1 MDVKKIGQFLAQ
13 LRKDKGL
20 TQEQLGEKLG
30 VTNKTVSRWENGN
43 YLPPV
48 EILQLLS
55 ELYGLTINEILSAR
69 RLTSAQYQEKAE
81 ENIKTALRSST
92 FSLKEKIEFYKKKWL
107 RDNLFS
113 LVVEILVFI
122 VGSVLLL
129 CYFSDSIWINLVTWA
144 ALGAISHRRNEM
156 MKYVEDRA
164 YDGTGN
170 DDRQE

>member
-1 MDVKKIGQFLAQ
+1 MDVKMIGQFLAQ

-55 ELYGLTINEILSAR
+55 DLYGLTINEILSAQ
-69 RLTSAQYQEKAE
+69 RLTPAQYQEKAE
-81 ENIKTALRSST
+81 ENIKTALRTSAFT
-92 FSLKEKIEFYKKKWL
+92 LKEKIDFYKKKWL
-107 RDNLFS
+107 RDNLFW
-113 LVVEILVFI
+113 LVLELIVFI
-122 VGSVLLL
+122 AGSVVFLW
-129 CYFSDSIWINLVTWA
+129 FFESWLVNILTWA
-144 ALGAISHRRNEM
+144 VFVRLIQRRNEM

-170 DDRQE
+170 DDRRE

>member
-1 MDVKKIGQFLAQ
+1 MDVKKIGQFLAR

-20 TQEQLGEKLG
+20 TQEQLGEKFG

-55 ELYGLTINEILSAR
+55 ELYGLTINEILSAQ

-92 FSLKEKIEFYKKKWL
+92 FTLKEKIEFYKKKWL
-107 RDNLFS
+107 WDNLFWLVLE
-113 LVVEILVFI
+113 LVVFVA
-122 VGSVLLL
+122 GSVAIL
-129 CYFSDSIWINLVTWA
+129 CFFESWLVNVLTWA
-144 ALGAISHRRNEM
+144 VFVRLLQRRNEM

-170 DDRQE
+170 DDRRE